1 MLNTLGECLEEIET
15 QLITEKIVLVDD
27 FRSPFEYGGISYDT
41 SKETHVEIATIKGK
55 KTRKYF
61 HIIINRLDN
70 GMYELISYAS

>member
-1 MLNTLGECLEEIET
+1 MFNTLSDCLDSIENE
-15 QLITEKIVLVDD
+15 LLKDKVVLVDD

-61 HIIINRLDN
+61 HVIITRLDN